1 MNIFDLQKFAENKL
15 EAIQGKRIIYL
26 FRVAGDSAKEDATV
40 VAFQTE
46 GERDIQKDADSTA
59 TKSGSIRTPSV
70 AEIEITNTSVLAKG
84 DKLIDKLEEAMLSNQ
99 LIECWEV
106 NLDEPGTGVE
116 ANKYKAKYYQG
127 YITELDITVNAED
140 AAEVEITYGANG
152 NGASGYATVSDDQ
165 KEIASYVFKDVVKEA
180 E

>member
-1 MNIFDLQKFAENKL
+1 
-15 EAIQGKRIIYL
+15 
-26 FRVAGDSAKEDATV
+26 
-40 VAFQTE
+40 
-46 GERDIQKDADSTA
+46 
-59 TKSGSIRTPSV
+59 
-70 AEIEITNTSVLAKG
+70 
-84 DKLIDKLEEAMLSNQ
+84 MLSNQ

-106 NLDEPGTGVE
+106 NLDEPGTE
-116 ANKYKAKYYQG
+116 ADANKYKAKYYQG